1 MIRLIKPYI
10 CYDEVKAD
18 FEEIFN
24 SGIFTKGTFSMKLP
38 EEICRYTGAK
48 YSFNTTSATTAL
60 AVCLEILNV
69 SKGDEVIISDFS
81 FPATVNVVEACGA
94 TPIFCDVD
102 RESYNMLPEEL
113 YKNITNKTKAVIFVS
128 ALGNPSGLDKIQ
140 EICTANNIT
149 LIHDAACAIGSK
161 IGDQYVGGIADL
173 ECFSFHPRKLL
184 TSGEG
189 GAITTSC
196 DELADRLKIKLS
208 HGATVNDGKL
218 DFVDYGYNY
227 RLPDLQCVMLLKQ
240 IAKLD
245 EIVMQR
251 VRTQQQYI
259 AHLEKVGFCSQK
271 HDSNVMHNMQS
282 VVFTVPEGMSRDVLI
297 NYLANYGIES
307 TIGTYCLSNCTY
319 YKKKYNNTQINA
331 LWLEQ
336 NTITLPCYCDI
347 DVDEVVKRIMKF
359 AT

>member
-60 AVCLEILNV
+60 AVCLDILNI
-69 SKGDEVIISDFS
+69 GEDDEVIISDFS

-94 TPIFCDVD
+94 IPIFCDVD
-102 RESYNMLPEEL
+102 RESYNMLPDEL
-113 YKNITNKTKAVIFVS
+113 VKNITNKTKAVIFVS

-140 EICTANNIT
+140 KICTDNNIT

-161 IGDQYVGGIADL
+161 IGDQCVGGIADL

-196 DELADRLKIKLS
+196 DEFAERLKIKLS
-208 HGATVNDGKL
+208 HGATVKEGIF

-251 VRTQQQYI
+251 VQIQQQYTN
-259 AHLEKVGFCSQK
+259 HLENVGFCSQK
-271 HDSNVMHNMQS
+271 HDINVLHNMQS
-282 VVFTVPEGMSRDVLI
+282 VVFTVPEGMNRDDLI
-297 NYLANYGIES
+297 EYLKNESIES
-307 TIGTYCLSNCTY
+307 TLGTYCLSNCTY
-319 YKKKYNNTQINA
+319 YKEKYNNVQLNA

-336 NTITLPCYCDI
+336 NTITLPCYYGVDVEKVIKSIINI
-347 DVDEVVKRIMKF
+347 DK
-359 AT
+359 